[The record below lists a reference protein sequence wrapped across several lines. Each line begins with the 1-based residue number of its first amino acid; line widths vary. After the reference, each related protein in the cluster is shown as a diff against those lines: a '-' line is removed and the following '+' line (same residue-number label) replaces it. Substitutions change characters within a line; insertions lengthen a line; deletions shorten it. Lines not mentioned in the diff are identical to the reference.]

1 MRLLLVEDD
10 PMIGEAVQ
18 DLLRAEHYAVDW
30 VRDGDAADTAL
41 RANAYDLV
49 MLDLG
54 LPKRDGIAVLRDLR
68 TRKDRTP
75 VLVATARDAVA
86 QRIEGLDAGADDYVL
101 KPYDLDELLARI
113 RALLRRAAGR
123 AEPVYEHK
131 GVSIN
136 PTTREATVNG
146 VPVVLSAREWA
157 VLEPLL
163 ARLRALARR
172 ASGGSDPLYER
183 EGVRLNP
190 ATREASVDGRDVV
203 LSGRE
208 WAVLETL
215 LARPG
220 STLSRQQ
227 IEDKLYGW
235 GDEVSSNAIEVYI
248 HGLRKKLG
256 AGLILNVRGVGYMV
270 PKP

>member
-10 PMIGEAVQ
+10 AMIGEAVQ
-18 DLLRAEHYAVDW
+18 TLLRGEGHAVDW
-30 VRDGDAADTAL
+30 VRDGLQADAAL
-41 RANAYDLV
+41 CPGHGYDMVL
-49 MLDLG
+49 LDLG
-54 LPKRDGIAVLRDLR
+54 LPGQDGLQVLRHLR
-68 TRKDRTP
+68 GRRDRTP
-75 VLVATARDAVA
+75 VLVATARDAVRD
-86 QRIEGLDAGADDYVL
+86 RIAGLDAGADDYVV
-101 KPYDLDELLARI
+101 KPYDLDE
-113 RALLRRAAGR
+113 
-123 AEPVYEHK
+123 
-131 GVSIN
+131 
-136 PTTREATVNG
+136 
-146 VPVVLSAREWA
+146 
-157 VLEPLL
+157 LL

>member
-41 RANAYDLV
+41 RTQAYDLV
-49 MLDLG
+49 LLDLG
-54 LPKRDGIAVLRDLR
+54 LPRRDGLAVLRDLR
-68 TRKDRTP
+68 TRKNRTP

-123 AEPVYEHK
+123 AEPVYEHQ

-136 PTTREATVNG
+136 P
-146 VPVVLSAREWA
+146 
-157 VLEPLL
+157 
-163 ARLRALARR
+163 
-172 ASGGSDPLYER
+172 
-183 EGVRLNP
+183 
-190 ATREASVDGRDVV
+190 ATREVTVRGTPVV

-208 WAVLETL
+208 WAVLEPL
-215 LARPG
+215 IARPG
-220 STLSRQQ
+220 MVLSRQQ
-227 IEDKLYGW
+227 LEDKLYGW
-235 GDEVSSNAIEVYI
+235 GDEVSSNAVEVYI

-256 AGLILNVRGVGYMV
+256 PELVLNVRGVGYLV
-270 PKP
+270 PKM